1 MFSNL
6 QTAHRHGG
14 GLPDVAR
21 GADGVAA
28 RGRDGD
34 HGGAARLA
42 PGASGRG
49 HASPDP
55 GRERAG
61 PRARRDSRI
70 APATGSWSIAHDA
83 GHAGALRHRRH
94 AAERRRR
101 AARRA
106 FEASLTEVFG
116 SAGDA
121 RVRYDGK
128 TDPQIARELMR
139 GAGTTTRRS
148 TRGSRGDPRLPRAAQ
163 KRGRRRRAALRAAPW
178 RGRAARCA
186 RAARGRGARLLTGNV
201 AEGAAV
207 KLAAAGLDIG
217 RFRVN
222 AFGSDHEHR
231 PELPR
236 VAQRRARALLGH
248 DFVGEAIVI
257 VGDTPADIHCAR
269 SVGARTVAVASGR
282 YAMAELA
289 EHAPTHL
296 FADLTDTDA
305 VVAALLE
312 HRNPSGSDDA

>member
-1 MFSNL
+1 M
-6 QTAHRHGG
+6 T
-14 GLPDVAR
+14 
-21 GADGVAA
+21 
-28 RGRDGD
+28 
-34 HGGAARLA
+34 
-42 PGASGRG
+42 
-49 HASPDP
+49 
-55 GRERAG
+55 
-61 PRARRDSRI
+61 
-70 APATGSWSIAHDA
+70 PATLVLFDIDGTLLSGD
-83 GHAGALRHRRH
+83 G
-94 AAERRRR
+94 

-139 GAGTTTRRS
+139 GAGHDDAAIDARIPEAIHGYLARLRSEVADGARRFALLP
-148 TRGSRGDPRLPRAAQ
+148 GVVALLDALAPRADAVL
-163 KRGRRRRAALRAAPW
+163 G
-178 RGRAARCA
+178 
-186 RAARGRGARLLTGNV
+186 LLTGNV